1 MLWFHAFFKLGV
13 IIHPYLLCRREAAHA
28 TPKARYH
35 RRCRCHLSG
44 RAAKY
49 KRLGKTAFGWY
60 SLAWQLS
67 VSAAHIVARCLVA
80 VSGAVIH
87 APPNALPLSALLFL
101 VLSLVISSLPICAFL
116 PPHPYC
122 LTPLSILSYTPIAH
136 SPSVPFLPFQ
146 CCFVPFRPFPR
157 FLSSFFHVPSP
168 SSWSFQSLWQPVS
181 PSCSCCQFSVRDAVG

>member
-1 MLWFHAFFKLGV
+1 MLWFHAFVKLGV

-28 TPKARYH
+28 TPKARYP
-35 RRCRCHLSG
+35 RRCRCPLCG

-49 KRLGKTAFGWY
+49 KRLGKIALGWY
-60 SLAWQLS
+60 HLARQLS
-67 VSAAHIVARCLVA
+67 VSAAHIVAQCLVA

-101 VLSLVISSLPICAFL
+101 VTSLVIFSLPICAFL

-136 SPSVPFLPFQ
+136 SPSVPFRSFL
-146 CCFVPFRPFPR
+146 CCFVPFRPSSR
-157 FLSSFFHVPSP
+157 FLSSLFPVPSP
-168 SSWSFQSLWQPVS
+168 FSRSFPVPLAARFPFLSLLS
-181 PSCSCCQFSVRDAVG
+181 I

>member
-1 MLWFHAFFKLGV
+1 MLWFHAFVKLGV
-13 IIHPYLLCRREAAHA
+13 IIHPCSLCRREAAHA

-35 RRCRCHLSG
+35 RRRSCPLCG
-44 RAAKY
+44 RAVKC
-49 KRLGKTAFGWY
+49 KRLGKIALGWY
-60 SLAWQLS
+60 HLARQLT

-101 VLSLVISSLPICAFL
+101 FLSLVISSPPICAFL

-122 LTPLSILSYTPIAH
+122 LTPLSILYYTPITH
-136 SPSVPFLPFQ
+136 SLSVPFRPFQ

-157 FLSSFFHVPSP
+157 FLSSFFPIPSP
-168 SSWSFQSLWQPVS
+168 PSRYFPVPLAARFPFLSLLS
-181 PSCSCCQFSVRDAVG
+181 I

>member
-13 IIHPYLLCRREAAHA
+13 IIHPCSLWCREAAHA
-28 TPKARYH
+28 TPKARYPRRH
-35 RRCRCHLSG
+35 RCPLSG
-44 RAAKY
+44 RAVKC

-60 SLAWQLS
+60 SLARQLS
-67 VSAAHIVARCLVA
+67 VSAAHIVAQCLVA

-101 VLSLVISSLPICAFL
+101 VLSLVISSPPICAFL

-122 LTPLSILSYTPIAH
+122 LTPLSILSYMPITH
-136 SPSVPFLPFQ
+136 SLSVPFQPFQ
-146 CCFVPFRPFPR
+146 CCFVPFRPSSR

-168 SSWSFQSLWQPVS
+168 PSRSFPVPLAARFPFLSLLS
-181 PSCSCCQFSVRDAVG
+181 I